1 MRRRKGGRT
10 RSGKAQR
17 GARWRAAT
25 SLRYTHPMA
34 TRKRRSTD
42 DGKRSA
48 KKNSP
53 SASETPKQSRTVE
66 MRATLSKG
74 KGPRTASGKRGNPE
88 QLAAA
93 QAEATDWLRERT
105 EEGHRAAGR
114 TPPSKRGAPRPST
127 PAPRIDDDIRD
138 FVLPA

>member
-10 RSGKAQR
+10 RSAKAQR

-34 TRKRRSTD
+34 TRKRRSTA

-53 SASETPKQSRTVE
+53 SASETPKQGRPVE
-66 MRATLSKG
+66 MRATLSRG
-74 KGPRTASGKRGNPE
+74 KGPPTAAGGGGNPE
-88 QLAAA
+88 HPAAA
-93 QAEATDWLRERT
+93 QAEATDWLRER
-105 EEGHRAAGR
+105 
-114 TPPSKRGAPRPST
+114 
-127 PAPRIDDDIRD
+127 
-138 FVLPA
+138 